1 MPRMGRVV
9 VPQYPHHI
17 VQRGHDRNVVF
28 ASESDFRYYLDTL
41 TEFKELCGVHEIEK
55 RRIYL
60 FGLAIETRLFSSTV
74 RYRIVPTSSR
84 HGFGISHP
92 L

>member
-1 MPRMGRVV
+1 MPRTGRVV

-41 TEFKELCGVHEIEK
+41 AEFKELYGVSMITSMEPF
-55 RRIYL
+55 RD
-60 FGLAIETRLFSSTV
+60 RLIGATLGSV
-74 RYRIVPTSSR
+74 
-84 HGFGISHP
+84 
-92 L
+92 